1 MDGSQA
7 LSNVSK
13 LLAQKFGDLGAAAA
27 DRLRSWMSG
36 TLPFTYPEML
46 ERHLD
51 ESRLNLLFDCFWQVL
66 PFGTGGRR
74 GPVGYGSNRLNPT
87 TITLTVQGHCEYLR
101 KTFPKADSLAVIV
114 ANDVRVFNDF
124 AGVYKFLGP
133 THPLSGISS
142 RSLGKLACEVYAG
155 NGITAYCAEPQADYS
170 VLSTPELSYLIRKIK
185 AVGGVNISASHNPPD
200 DNGIKVYDEYGSQPV
215 APNDQRLVEAMDI
228 STIQRMPFEQALA
241 QNLIRAV
248 PPELHQEYI
257 AGYVHLYDKVYE
269 PQADSPIV
277 YTPLC
282 GCGLTTVGDVLTTL
296 GFPFF
301 VPPNQS
307 PDGSFAVIPFRAP
320 NPEVPQATEPAR
332 DFADQKGSGI
342 VLSSDPDADRIGLE
356 VKLADSSWYHFDG
369 NQIAAVLCYFLMLDP
384 EGPRRKGLVI
394 ETLVTTRILRKIVDE
409 AGDSQLIDD
418 LLVGFK
424 YVADVLKKL
433 EHDGRYRDVKCTPDK
448 LVLATEESHGVI
460 VDPSI
465 RDKDATPAC
474 MYLAALYQRLRRQG
488 RNLHDYYVQIL
499 DHVGPHA
506 DFNRSIMMSG
516 ADGVFKRDRIMGSL
530 RQSPL
535 NTVAG
540 SALRKVSDHWDQAAF
555 GHFVSE
561 TDKLPRNVIQYFFD
575 SFVITVRPSGTEPKL
590 KFYCQVLPDAEL
602 SRTKGLERLS
612 AAAAR
617 AEKLAVVVYRELLKR
632 IDVDL
637 EEPALLL
644 PDIVDL
650 AKKQVF
656 QQRTVP
662 ELHRAITSGRFSN
675 VQECLGWL
683 NKEVAAM
690 TPGADPLPA
699 LKAPLTLLTKLWTH
713 ENGGS
718 PLLGELQKWVGSR
731 T

>member
-1 MDGSQA
+1 
-7 LSNVSK
+7 
-13 LLAQKFGDLGAAAA
+13 
-27 DRLRSWMSG
+27 
-36 TLPFTYPEML
+36 
-46 ERHLD
+46 
-51 ESRLNLLFDCFWQVL
+51 
-66 PFGTGGRR
+66 
-74 GPVGYGSNRLNPT
+74 
-87 TITLTVQGHCEYLR
+87 
-101 KTFPKADSLAVIV
+101 
-114 ANDVRVFNDF
+114 
-124 AGVYKFLGP
+124 
-133 THPLSGISS
+133 
-142 RSLGKLACEVYAG
+142 
-155 NGITAYCAEPQADYS
+155 
-170 VLSTPELSYLIRKIK
+170 
-185 AVGGVNISASHNPPD
+185 
-200 DNGIKVYDEYGSQPV
+200 
-215 APNDQRLVEAMDI
+215 MDI

-269 PQADSPIV
+269 PQADFPIV

-516 ADGVFKRDRIMGSL
+516 ADGVFKRDRIMESL

-540 SALRKVSDHWDQAAF
+540 SALRKVSDHWDEAAF

-602 SRTKGLERLS
+602 SHTRGLERLS
-612 AAAAR
+612 AAAAK

>member
-46 ERHLD
+46 EQHLD

-228 STIQRMPFEQALA
+228 STIKRMPFEQALA

-516 ADGVFKRDRIMGSL
+516 ADGVFKRDRIMESL

-555 GHFVSE
+555 GNFVSE

-612 AAAAR
+612 AAAAK

-662 ELHRAITSGRFSN
+662 ELHRAITSGRFSS

>member
-101 KTFPKADSLAVIV
+101 KTFPKADGLAVIV

-155 NGITAYCAEPQADYS
+155 NGITAYFAEPKADYAL
-170 VLSTPELSYLIRKIK
+170 LSTPELSYLIRKIK

-228 STIQRMPFEQALA
+228 STIKRMPFEQALA
-241 QNLIRAV
+241 QDLIRAV
-248 PPELHQEYI
+248 PRELHQEYI

-516 ADGVFKRDRIMGSL
+516 ADGVFKRDRIMESL

-540 SALRKVSDHWDQAAF
+540 STLRKVSDHWDQAAF
-555 GHFVSE
+555 GDFVSE

-602 SRTKGLERLS
+602 SHTRGLERLS
-612 AAAAR
+612 AAAAK

-662 ELHRAITSGRFSN
+662 ELHRAITSGRFSS

-699 LKAPLTLLTKLWTH
+699 LKAPLTLLTKQWTR
-713 ENGGS
+713 ENGSS